1 MTGRPRTFDR
11 DTALLLAMEQ
21 FWREG
26 YEDTT
31 VAKLTAQIG
40 ITPPSLYAAFGDK
53 DQLFAAAATCY
64 YERVS
69 EQTDLALDQPTARAG
84 LIEVLRRTAAA
95 HTDPATPPGCFLLSD
110 ARLAAERALLRNQ
123 IAARLE
129 RGRRDGDV
137 PAGTDPEQL
146 ADFLMAVLGGMSAR
160 ARDGG
165 TAAEVAGIVA
175 VAEAALPPE
184 VRP

>member
-11 DTALLLAMEQ
+11 DAALLVAMEQ

-26 YEDTT
+26 YDETT

-53 DQLFAAAATCY
+53 DQLFAAAAACY
-64 YERVS
+64 FDRVS
-69 EQTDLALDQPTARAG
+69 VETVRALDQPTARAG
-84 LIEVLRRTAAA
+84 LVEVLRQTAAA

-110 ARLAAERALLRNQ
+110 PHLAAERALLRGRF
-123 IAARLE
+123 ADRLE
-129 RGRRDGDV
+129 RGLRDGDV
-137 PAGTDPEQL
+137 PAGADPEQL

-175 VAEAALPPE
+175 IAEAALPPV